1 MYIMMTPKGPFFFA
15 DTTVN
20 ILPSAE
26 ELVDITLLTAE
37 QVTKFNIEPH
47 IALLSYSNFGS
58 AQRGDTPKIMNQVVN
73 ILHQDH
79 PDLIVDGEMQA
90 NFALNDD
97 LQKNIFPFSKLVDHK
112 VNTLIFP
119 SLNAGNIAYKMMQ
132 EIGGSEAIGP
142 ILMGINKP
150 IHVLQMGCS
159 VQEIVDMTAMAV
171 VDAQEN
177 E

>member
-1 MYIMMTPKGPFFFA
+1 
-15 DTTVN
+15 
-20 ILPSAE
+20 
-26 ELVDITLLTAE
+26 
-37 QVTKFNIEPH
+37 VTKFNIEPH

-58 AQRGDTPKIMNQVVN
+58 AQRGDSPKTMSHAVEL
-73 ILHQDH
+73 LHHDH
-79 PDLIVDGEMQA
+79 PDLIVDGELQA

-119 SLNAGNIAYKMMQ
+119 SLNAGNIAYKMLQ

-142 ILMGINKP
+142 ILMGIGKP

-159 VQEIVDMTAMAV
+159 VQEIVDVTAMAV
-171 VDAQEN
+171 VDAQEWAKI
-177 E
+177 